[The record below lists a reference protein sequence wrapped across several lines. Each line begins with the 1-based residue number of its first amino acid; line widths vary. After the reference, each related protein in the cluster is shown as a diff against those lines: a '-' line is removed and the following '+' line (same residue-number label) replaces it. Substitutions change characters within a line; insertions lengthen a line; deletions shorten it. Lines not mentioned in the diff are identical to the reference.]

1 MTLRTLAAVAAG
13 LLLTGPLSAQD
24 GRVLDPLSGAGIA
37 FAELYWLPGRPDA
50 DPVARIETDLSGH
63 FSLPDD
69 WRAPGWVQVRSLGFR
84 PLLLSFQDA
93 SALAWTFV
101 LDADPLELESVLI
114 TAGARGRRRSEIAIP
129 IAEVTSEEI
138 RISGAASADQLLDEL
153 PGLQAMPTAPVGSTI
168 QIRGIGDARVLV
180 LIDGQPANGAL
191 LENRDLSR
199 ISLSGVQRVE
209 VVKGPLSTLYG
220 SDALG
225 GVINV
230 ITQAPEAGL
239 RAEARA
245 LSGSGGRYE
254 GDFTVSGGGP
264 VVVRATGS
272 WRQQQQVPGLDG
284 TADAFA
290 RVWDVRSTV
299 RAGDSDGVRARADIS
314 YLRERQR
321 WPVGGGFSGFNDNE
335 GLTGWGEVTIPGLGG
350 DWTAR
355 LLAQGYEHLFRRARG
370 TAPIS
375 GNDEEKQV
383 EDLWKATVLHSR
395 SFSGHQLDLGIEG
408 SRRSIESP
416 DKILEDKAADDQFEV
431 FGQDA
436 WTLGST
442 TVTGGVRGTFNDRWG
457 NAVSPTLGVT
467 TISGSDLRLR
477 ALVGRGFRAPSF
489 KELAWD
495 FANIGAGYTVQGS
508 PDLEPE
514 RSWNVTAGI
523 DWAPSARLT
532 LGFEAYTN
540 QITNLIETS
549 FIGNN
554 PSGLLIFSPRNL
566 SEARTRGFEVSSSG
580 QFGTWDARA
589 EYVLL
594 DARSLEDGVPLDR
607 RAKHSGRMRLGRTFP
622 VLDGLRAHVTTV
634 LTGAAPIVAIDE
646 FGQRDELGTQER
658 FVSVDVQGTL
668 QLPRGVHLVFGVTN
682 LLDARPDG
690 WQAVIERQF
699 RLGLEARDLF

>member
-1 MTLRTLAAVAAG
+1 MVRILAAVAAG
-13 LLLTGPLSAQD
+13 LLLAGPVSAQD
-24 GRVLDPLSGAGIA
+24 GRVVDPLSGAGIA
-37 FAELYWLPGRPDA
+37 FAEIYWRPGRPDA
-50 DPVARIETDLSGH
+50 DPVARIETNLSGG
-63 FSLPDD
+63 FSLPDG
-69 WRAPGWVQVRSLGFR
+69 WRSPGWIEIRSLGHQ
-84 PLLLSFQDA
+84 PLLISYEEAA
-93 SALAWTFV
+93 SLGWSLA
-101 LDADPLELESVLI
+101 LDADPLELASVLV
-114 TAGARGRRRSEIAIP
+114 TAGARARRRSEIAIP
-129 IAEVTSEEI
+129 IAEVTAEEI
-138 RISGAASADQLLDEL
+138 QISGAASADQLLDEL
-153 PGLQAMPTAPVGSTI
+153 PGLQSTPKAPVGSTI

-199 ISLSGVQRVE
+199 ISLSGVERVE

-230 ITQAPEAGL
+230 ITRTPEEGL
-239 RAEARA
+239 QAEARA
-245 LSGSGGRYE
+245 LSGSSGRYE
-254 GDFTVSGGGP
+254 GHVTVSGGGP

-272 WRQQQQVPGLDG
+272 WRQQEQVPGLDG

-290 RVWDVRSTV
+290 RVWDFRSTI
-299 RAGDSDGVRARADIS
+299 RAGDSGGLRARADIS

-335 GLTGWGEVTIPGLGG
+335 GLTGWGEATLPGLGG
-350 DWTAR
+350 EWTAR
-355 LLAQGYEHLFRRARG
+355 VLAQGYEHLFRRARG

-375 GNDEEKQV
+375 GNEDEKQV
-383 EDLWKATVLHSR
+383 EDLWKATLLHSR
-395 SFSGHQLDLGIEG
+395 SFGGHQIDVGVEG

-416 DKILEDKAADDQFEV
+416 DKILEDTAADDQFEV

-436 WTLGST
+436 WTVGAT
-442 TVTGGVRGTFNDRWG
+442 TVTGGIRGTFNDRWG

-467 TISGSDLRLR
+467 TLTGSTLRLR

-514 RSWNVTAGI
+514 SSWNMTAGI
-523 DWAPSARLT
+523 DWAASARFT
-532 LGFEAYTN
+532 LGLEAYTN
-540 QITNLIETS
+540 RISNLIETS

-554 PSGLLIFSPRNL
+554 PSGLLIFSPSNL
-566 SEARTRGFEVSSSG
+566 SEARTRGFEVSASG
-580 QFGTWDARA
+580 RVGTWDALA

-594 DARSLEDGVPLDR
+594 DASSLEDDLPLDR
-607 RAKHSGRMRLGRTFP
+607 RARHSGRVRLGRTFP
-622 VLDGLRAHVTTV
+622 VLEGLRAHVTTV
-634 LTGAAPIVAIDE
+634 LTGGAPIVAIDE
-646 FGQRDELGTQER
+646 FGQRDVLGTQER
-658 FVSVDVQGTL
+658 FVSFDAQGTL
-668 QLPRGVHLVFGVTN
+668 QLPRGLHLVFGVTN
-682 LLDARPDG
+682 LFDARPDG